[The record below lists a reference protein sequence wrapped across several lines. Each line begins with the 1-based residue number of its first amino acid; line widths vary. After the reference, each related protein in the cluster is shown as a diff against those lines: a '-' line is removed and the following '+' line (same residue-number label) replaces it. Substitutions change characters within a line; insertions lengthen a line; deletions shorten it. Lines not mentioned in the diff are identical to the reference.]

1 MSGNK
6 LILDTNA
13 VIFLLKGH
21 QELLDFVKSA
31 DWIAIS
37 IISKIEFLAFERLT
51 EVDKNLFDRFLS
63 RVDIVDLANGNEGLF
78 ENIVKIKQKYN
89 KIKLPDAIIISS
101 AIVNGCSLVTA
112 DKQLAQVNE
121 LEVINFSIN

>member
-21 QELLDFVKSA
+21 QELLNFVKSA
-31 DWIAIS
+31 DWVAIS

-51 EVDKNLFDRFLS
+51 EVDKNLFDRFLN
-63 RVDIVDLANGNEGLF
+63 RIDIVDLANGNEGLF

-112 DKQLAQVNE
+112 DKQLTQVNE
-121 LEVINFSIN
+121 LEVINFAIN